1 MGVTMGA
8 QVSLAQ
14 QQKIVNYLE
23 IGQAEGA
30 KVLTGGAA
38 NDVVSGGYYV
48 RAHDGC
54 STPPAPL
61 EPRGSLYGGRK

>member
-1 MGVTMGA
+1 MLPSP

-14 QQKIVNYLE
+14 QQRIVNYLA

-38 NDVVSGGYYV
+38 NDVVSAGAHIELETGGAIV
-48 RAHDGC
+48 R
-54 STPPAPL
+54 SPLSPAL
-61 EPRGSLYGGRK
+61 TLS